1 MIKIKASYWFD
12 NKILIHA
19 VNKGMTG
26 KTTGG
31 MVIIGA
37 TKEAW
42 YGQLHE
48 FGLGK
53 FPPRPYMVPALNK
66 SKQKF
71 PACFEGLLH
80 TQIPALVK
88 CALIVES
95 EAKQLLNT
103 GGNGI
108 PSNSGNPPN
117 LQSGVLRASITHE
130 VI

>member
-1 MIKIKASYWFD
+1 MVNMKSISWFD
-12 NKILIHA
+12 SFSVIRA
-19 VNKGMTG
+19 VNNGMTG
-26 KTTGG
+26 KTSGG
-31 MVIIGA
+31 SVIVGG